1 MCRLLA
7 YLGPPVRLD
16 RLITEPEHSLVAQS
30 YKPREMTAG
39 HVNADGF
46 GFGWYDRARQV
57 EPFVYRSVLPIWN
70 DDNLES
76 LGAYVSAECILANV
90 RSATPGQLLAAANT
104 QPFVAGPLSVLHNG
118 FVTDFKATLLRPLR
132 RALDDES
139 YAAISG
145 TTDSEHLFAWLLQHL
160 RDAGDLRE
168 GLADGLASLMALA
181 PDAEMTLNFI
191 VSDGETVA
199 ASRLAHNSDTPSL
212 YTLTDHE
219 QFPDAVLIASEP
231 LFDDPAWK
239 AIPEGSLISI
249 DRERTVTVGALA
261 A

>member
-16 RLITEPEHSLVAQS
+16 RLIAEPEHSLVVQS
-30 YKPREMTAG
+30 YKPREMTSG

-46 GFGWYDRARQV
+46 GFGWYDRARRA

-70 DDNLES
+70 DDNLGDLCE
-76 LGAYVSAECILANV
+76 YVSADCVMANV

-104 QPFVAGPLSVLHNG
+104 QPFVAGALSVLHNG
-118 FVTDFKATLLRPLR
+118 FVTDFKATLLRPIR
-132 RALDDES
+132 KALDDES
-139 YAAISG
+139 YAAIAG

-160 RDAGDLRE
+160 RGAADLRA
-168 GLADGLASLMALA
+168 GLAQGLASLMALA
-181 PDAEMTLNFI
+181 PRAEMTLNFI
-191 VSDGETVA
+191 VSDGEQLT
-199 ASRLAHNSDTPSL
+199 ASRLAHNVDTPSL
-212 YTLTDHE
+212 YSLADHA

-231 LFDDPAWK
+231 LFDDPAWTP
-239 AIPEGSLISI
+239 IPERSLISI
-249 DRERTVTVGALA
+249 DRKRTITVDALA